1 MTFRMIDVVTG
12 RSVTT
17 RNGYGANWK
26 SRNGKP
32 WWIISYSE
40 QDRPPFGKHTEI
52 CLHLVDVMTRT
63 PIRPCLVV
71 RDARQVLKTVRE
83 LQLLAR
89 TFDPVEADL
98 APDGDPRILEW
109 ARAHGWV
116 RFNHVWWVQET
127 DMEAPCTTAF

>member
-12 RSVTT
+12 RPVTT

-52 CLHLVDVMTRT
+52 CLHLVDAMTRT
-63 PIRPCLVV
+63 PLWPCLVV
-71 RDARQVLKTVRE
+71 RDAHQVLKTVRE
-83 LQLLAR
+83 LQRLAR
-89 TFDPVEADL
+89 TFDPVEVDL
-98 APDGDPRILEW
+98 AANGDPRILEW
-109 ARAHGWV
+109 ALAQGWV
-116 RFNHVWWVQET
+116 RFNHVWWVRET
-127 DMEAPCTTAF
+127 DMEAPCTTAS